1 MGSSQ
6 DCTVAELQVSEVGR
20 RPTGFRGCVRIYASE
35 LCPRQDSN
43 LRSRLRRGLLYTFL
57 TGGNEFPHTMI
68 GSSSGAGGLIAALVL
83 ADRVCRSG
91 TCTLPSNTDRL
102 SPGIGIVPD
111 VRRRVLGGR
120 R

>member
-1 MGSSQ
+1 MKYPIDPFTPAAGLAAANHGHIPPSQ
-6 DCTVAELQVSEVGR
+6 G
-20 RPTGFRGCVRIYASE
+20 
-35 LCPRQDSN
+35 
-43 LRSRLRRGLLYTFL
+43 
-57 TGGNEFPHTMI
+57 FPHTMI

-102 SPGIGIVPD
+102 SPGIGILPD